1 MTVAETT
8 VIHAG
13 TAIVTVT
20 ADAMGARNMITTV
33 ATGIGVIVVALLQ
46 RAEGIRLT
54 TGVAE
59 VPQGALLRV
68 TEALNAFLTEGNTK
82 LLLSTHLLR
91 RLSVGK
97 GSARHSSQWTGLAA
111 SYFLLSLSLSPLAF
125 ISFIFLLISNS
136 PATNVSSKRPL
147 TL

>member
-13 TAIVTVT
+13 TEIVTVT
-20 ADAMGARNMITTV
+20 AGAMEARNMITTV

-59 VPQGALLRV
+59 VPQGALLLRV
-68 TEALNAFLTEGNTK
+68 TEALHAVLTEGNTK
-82 LLLSTHLLR
+82 LLLSTHLFR
-91 RLSVGK
+91 SLSAGK
-97 GSARHSSQWTGLAA
+97 GSASHSSQWTG
-111 SYFLLSLSLSPLAF
+111 
-125 ISFIFLLISNS
+125 
-136 PATNVSSKRPL
+136 
-147 TL
+147 